1 MKSMALPF
9 ASPSVA
15 LPSTAAFG
23 ASRHRGLS
31 HEIESGITMIA
42 LYLGA
47 LTMLIPLGI
56 GLILV
61 SWK

>member
-23 ASRHRGLS
+23 SASIFPVLIAVLS
-31 HEIESGITMIA
+31 IPA
-42 LYLGA
+42 LVI
-47 LTMLIPLGI
+47 LTGFVWS
-56 GLILV
+56 LV
-61 SWK
+61 WQ